1 MMQHYPAL
9 VVVLPLCGAALS
21 IGLTK
26 LHIHLGRNLI
36 FLSLAVSF
44 YMSIMQLRN
53 VVLNGPMSYRFGGYI
68 LPYSIEFRI
77 DVVNG
82 LVVAM
87 VALMGLITAIYCIS
101 GEIRSDKLK
110 VGGAYAVVALFVAG
124 MLGNASSADAFNMY
138 VFLEITALAAY
149 CLIALGGNK
158 GMVAAF
164 RYMLVGT
171 IAATFYL
178 IGVGILYAVTGTL
191 NLEDMSMII
200 RQGGKEEAVLVAL
213 CLLIAG
219 LGIKSALFPFHGWQ
233 PSAHTHEERGS
244 AALIAGVMV
253 KIPVYMLFRFIYCV
267 FGIDFKYMK
276 QVLLILGIFVG
287 IGMMYGSI
295 RAIGQTNMKKLL
307 AYSSITQTSYF
318 MLGII
323 IGAPVALAGSLLHF
337 IGDAFIKGGLFYCA
351 GAVKYKFGTVN
362 IDNFGRIYK
371 KMPVTSALIVTGA
384 LSMIGIPPTVGFFSK
399 WYMAIGAIQTEKYV
413 FLVLLIISSLL
424 NAIYFFKIIEKVFM
438 SKDKEL
444 KDVRP
449 VQKGELPMS
458 MLVPMSV
465 SIALIFLLGFF
476 NVKIINM
483 LLPLL
488 EGVGL

>member
-1 MMQHYPAL
+1 MIQHYPAL
-9 VVVLPLCGAALS
+9 VVILPLCGAALS
-21 IGLTK
+21 LALTK
-26 LHIHLGRNLI
+26 IHLHLGRNVI
-36 FLSLAVSF
+36 FLSMALSF

-53 VVLNGPMSYRFGGYI
+53 VVINGPMEYRFGGYAI
-68 LPYSIEFRI
+68 PYSIEFRI
-77 DVVNG
+77 DTVNG

-87 VALMGLITAIYCIS
+87 VALMGLITAFYCIS
-101 GEIRSDKLK
+101 GEIRSEKLK

-149 CLIALGGNK
+149 CLIALGGNR

-171 IAATFYL
+171 IAGTFYL
-178 IGVGILYAVTGTL
+178 LGVGILYSATGTL
-191 NLEDMSMII
+191 NMQDMSII
-200 RQGGKEEAVLVAL
+200 IQQGGKDEAVLVAL
-213 CLLIAG
+213 CLMIAG

-253 KIPVYMLFRFIYCV
+253 KIPVYMLFRFVYCV
-267 FGIDFKYMK
+267 FGTNFKYM
-276 QVLLILGIFVG
+276 QQILIVLGIFVG

-318 MLGII
+318 MLGIV
-323 IGAPVALAGSLLHF
+323 IGSPVALAGSLLHF

-351 GAVKYKFGTVN
+351 GAIKYKFGTVN

-371 KMPVTSALIVTGA
+371 KMPVTSALIVAGA

-399 WYMAIGAIQTEKYV
+399 WYIAMGAIQTGKYIFV
-413 FLVLLIISSLL
+413 ILLIISSLL
-424 NAIYFFKIIEKVFM
+424 NAIYFFKIIEKIFM
-438 SKDKEL
+438 SKDKGLE
-444 KDVRP
+444 DVRP
-449 VQKGELPMS
+449 VKKGELPWS

-465 SIALIFLLGFF
+465 CIVVIFLLGFL

-483 LLPLL
+483 VLPLL
-488 EGVGL
+488 KGVGM